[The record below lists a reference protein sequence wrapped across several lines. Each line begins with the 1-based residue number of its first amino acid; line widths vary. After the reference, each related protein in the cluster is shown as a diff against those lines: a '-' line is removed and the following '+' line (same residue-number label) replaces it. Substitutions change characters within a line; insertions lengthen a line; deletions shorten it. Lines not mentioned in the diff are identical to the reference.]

1 MCCQTTCGHEPSS
14 SWVRLLGGRDGVGGM
29 QGMAAWLT
37 CRVWG
42 RWDVAAFTGPGPP
55 ASARVVS
62 ANSQPRPAPCLP
74 ALLAGPTVATAGL
87 ALQVPLA
94 VLLDGLLRS
103 PPWLSHAGSTVLT
116 LAGGAVVLCGFFGVN
131 AAGEDDEK
139 TRHSLWEERQEV
151 RPGAR
156 GGSANGCPSWLPASQ
171 PAAFWGCSPVPLM
184 QCGLLPHINL
194 FLPCLLAIG
203 AAAGAGF

>member
-1 MCCQTTCGHEPSS
+1 
-14 SWVRLLGGRDGVGGM
+14 V
-29 QGMAAWLT
+29 
-37 CRVWG
+37 
-42 RWDVAAFTGPGPP
+42 
-55 ASARVVS
+55 
-62 ANSQPRPAPCLP
+62 P

-156 GGSANGCPSWLPASQ
+156 GGSANGCPSWLPASRVLGLQ
-171 PAAFWGCSPVPLM
+171 PCASYAMRLAPAHKFVPPMPACRRRCSGSWILM
-184 QCGLLPHINL
+184 
-194 FLPCLLAIG
+194 
-203 AAAGAGF
+203 